1 MFLVIFQFFLGQI
14 SMKLAIKSVNVMFSG
29 LEGGLLIMRGIILAK
44 SGHSKFHSLNLAFL
58 VEKKTKNRN
67 LFGNNTAI

>member
-1 MFLVIFQFFLGQI
+1 MFL
-14 SMKLAIKSVNVMFSG
+14 G

-44 SGHSKFHSLNLAFL
+44 SSHSKFHSLNLAFL